1 MTSGLPAFTWKMG
14 VKLKLCVNGLVC
26 AGHSLVHCYL
36 TSAMG
41 IVFGGVCVCLFVG
54 KITGK
59 RLQLLGSCR

>member
-1 MTSGLPAFTWKMG
+1 
-14 VKLKLCVNGLVC
+14 
-26 AGHSLVHCYL
+26 
-36 TSAMG
+36 MG